1 MPNSTTNTWVL
12 YGLYVTSLLLRI
24 EWGIST
30 SMLPL
35 NIHDLGG
42 SPLEVGLVFSVFA
55 GISVFAN
62 TFWGALS
69 DHVGKRKGFIV
80 GGMAAIVPIFLLM
93 AVQNDRLCLILLRG
107 STALFKGAVVPAA
120 WALVADLSPPDRV
133 GANLGV
139 LSAIET
145 AGFAVGPIIGGLVA
159 DRFGFPSL
167 WLFVAG
173 ACLVGALVFVVFG
186 SDPPI
191 LRSRVRQPF
200 WAAFRPRT
208 FSTIG
213 GLCLASSLSLLG
225 YSLLGPNLNVYLF
238 DDLGFTRTTIGV
250 LSFIGMGVTTLL
262 QPVIGASSD
271 RHGRKPFLI
280 LGAVNL
286 VFGNILLFFSRNL
299 LLVLVARILMSN
311 FGFFRSIGSAYIT
324 DIVPPTEKSM
334 ALGLFNSVDAVS
346 RSLGAAVGGYAISL
360 TSMPTLIAISPVFP
374 AIGIA
379 IVFLFLQEPSSQIKR
394 NPDG

>member
-1 MPNSTTNTWVL
+1 MPIPTYSRKVF
-12 YGLYVTSLLLRI
+12 YGLWVTSLLLRI

-35 NIHDLGG
+35 YIHDLGG

-55 GISVFAN
+55 GISIFSN

-69 DHVGKRKGFIV
+69 DHVGKRKVFIV

-93 AVQNDRLCLILLRG
+93 AFQKDRLWLILLRG

-120 WALVADLSPPDRV
+120 WALVTDLSPPERM

-139 LSAIET
+139 LSSIET
-145 AGFAVGPIIGGLVA
+145 AGFAFGPIIGGLVA
-159 DRFGFPSL
+159 DLFGFPSL

-173 ACLVGALVFVVFG
+173 ECLVGAMVFFVFG
-186 SDPPI
+186 SDPPTI
-191 LRSRVRQPF
+191 RNRVRQPF
-200 WAAFRPRT
+200 WAAFRPSM

-213 GLCLASSLSLLG
+213 VLCLASSISLLG

-238 DDLGFTRTTIGV
+238 DDLGFNRTMIGV
-250 LSFIGMGVTTLL
+250 LAFIGMGVTTLL
-262 QPVIGASSD
+262 QPLIGFYSD
-271 RHGRKPFLI
+271 RHGRKPFLM

-286 VFGNILLFFSRNL
+286 VFGNLLLLFGGNV

-311 FGFFRSIGSAYIT
+311 FAVFRSIGSAYIA

-334 ALGLFNSVDAVS
+334 ALGLFNSVDALS
-346 RSLGAAVGGYAISL
+346 RSLGAAVGGYVISL
-360 TSMPTLIAISPVFP
+360 TSMPTLILISPVFP

-379 IVFLFLQEPSSQIKR
+379 IVFVFLQEPKDQTGR
-394 NPDG
+394 